1 MAGHL
6 EPCGTGVDPTA
17 TLAPPH
23 LDMSSRSVEPQGPK
37 LPPKKPF
44 SELFKEQRKQSKTF
58 SMREWKKEE
67 RDLDYDKDLKELG
80 PCLVGYVLGCFP
92 GMKEIGKVRS
102 SWQVPHSFAM
112 HESGWMVF
120 RFNNELDCNKV
131 LEGGPYETF
140 EDPWLLKPMPVLF
153 AFDDTCFG
161 STPTW
166 VRLPGLPLHL
176 WSEVAL
182 GKLLSNVGKPLTVD
196 ECTANMERVSFAR
209 ALVEV
214 DATKS
219 LIWELT
225 IPLPNGEDFHQ
236 EVVFER
242 APMYVL

>member
-1 MAGHL
+1 
-6 EPCGTGVDPTA
+6 
-17 TLAPPH
+17 
-23 LDMSSRSVEPQGPK
+23 
-37 LPPKKPF
+37 
-44 SELFKEQRKQSKTF
+44 
-58 SMREWKKEE
+58 MREWKKEE

-80 PCLVGYVLGCFP
+80 PCLVGYVLGRFP
-92 GMKEIGKVRS
+92 GMKEIEKVRS

-182 GKLLSNVGKPLTVD
+182 GKLL
-196 ECTANMERVSFAR
+196 
-209 ALVEV
+209 
-214 DATKS
+214 
-219 LIWELT
+219 
-225 IPLPNGEDFHQ
+225 
-236 EVVFER
+236 
-242 APMYVL
+242 